1 MILYE
6 LRAGI
11 RPHEVGIPSN
21 RRSARYG
28 EIYLLGVLTAR
39 HGMEVHMPKS
49 SVRLVQ
55 TIILIFKSRL

>member
-1 MILYE
+1 MLMYE

-21 RRSARYG
+21 RVSLRRG

-39 HGMEVHMPKS
+39 HGTEDY
-49 SVRLVQ
+49 
-55 TIILIFKSRL
+55 